1 MSLFK
6 NLGWASPSARIARP
20 FELFNPLG
28 QLGLF
33 YMDQGRFYIS
43 KATYPFSLTHLVF
56 MQQIHYLQI
65 AIVTPEGNNPPC
77 PGKVGHTI
85 GIYVQYSVQCW
96 SRRGLSPQLPT
107 LQTGALLTALI
118 RHCYLIIEILT
129 NLVRVLRVIDKH
141 FGQKSTA
148 NFAICHCSK

>member
-56 MQQIHYLQI
+56 MQQIHYLQV

-85 GIYVQYSVQCW
+85 GVYVQYSVQCW
-96 SRRGLSPQLPT
+96 SRRGLNPQLPT
-107 LQTGALLTALI
+107 QQTGALLTALI

-129 NLVRVLRVIDKH
+129 NLVRVLRDIDKH

-148 NFAICHCSK
+148 NFAIRHFSK